1 MKRAAPARPGPAARR
16 SAAAAAPTQPRT
28 AGRKAAAAAPQ
39 APPLDA
45 SLFFKLVRIVNL
57 TARPF
62 TETLAHRHQ
71 ISLNEWRA
79 LVVLASRPGAAATD
93 IAEHSGLDKMTVSRT
108 IAALERDGR
117 LVKQADPADARRTL
131 LTLTRAGERLFATIA
146 VTAAQREV
154 QLFAGL
160 AAADHARLGAI
171 LERLI
176 AALNAAAA
184 PQAGASE
191 AEQAALPRRRPRSG
205 D

>member
-1 MKRAAPARPGPAARR
+1 MKRAAPTRPGTAARR
-16 SAAAAAPTQPRT
+16 EAPAAAPARPRAARRETAAAAP
-28 AGRKAAAAAPQ
+28 KAA
-39 APPLDA
+39 PLDA
-45 SLFFKLVRIVNL
+45 SLFFKLVRVVNL

-62 TETLAHRHQ
+62 METLARRHR

-79 LVVLASRPGAAATD
+79 MVVLASHPGAAATD

-117 LVKQADPADARRTL
+117 IVRRADPADARRTL
-131 LTLTRAGERLFATIA
+131 LTLTPDGERLFATIA

-160 AAADHARLGAI
+160 GAADHARLGAI

-176 AALNAAAA
+176 AALNAAPAPHAA
-184 PQAGASE
+184 ASE
-191 AEQAALPRRRPRSG
+191 TEQAAPRRRRSG
-205 D
+205 G